1 MKHWFT
7 RNSIHFA
14 IIGIF
19 IAISFIY
26 FMPAWQGK
34 TLFQQDVVQAKAM
47 QREIMEFK
55 NKDGNAPLWTNAM
68 FGGMPAYQIWAQ
80 YPKNIGT
87 YIVGFFKTAFPNP
100 IDTVIFYLIGAY
112 LLFNVMRVK
121 PWIAALGAIAFAF
134 SSYNF
139 IYIEA
144 GHANKAYA
152 IAFFA
157 PVIAGVLLT
166 LRGKY
171 LWGSAITALFLVL
184 EI

>member
-1 MKHWFT
+1 
-7 RNSIHFA
+7 
-14 IIGIF
+14 
-19 IAISFIY
+19 
-26 FMPAWQGK
+26 
-34 TLFQQDVVQAKAM
+34 
-47 QREIMEFK
+47 
-55 NKDGNAPLWTNAM
+55 
-68 FGGMPAYQIWAQ
+68 AQ

-100 IDTVIFYLIGAY
+100 IDTILFYLLGAY

-166 LRGKY
+166 LRGRY

-184 EI
+184 EIRSNHLQMTFYLFIAMLILVGIELY